1 MKKSFFML
9 FALAQMTFASQLV
22 DGKYVNFEDYATGI
36 KDYDNKNAV
45 TLSDYKSTYVN
56 GTNSTRHYVTN
67 AMLQKAFNAAKAQ
80 KAQGVFL
87 PPGVWNFNDQIVVP
101 HGMTLKGSYDRPH
114 NVTNTDLNVTTNSNG
129 DDVVSWNATHGT
141 NIACFKGWNWSPA
154 QYNPNAHDAD
164 ACIALQGT
172 ATLDGVNVH
181 YPQQAKPTTSSF
193 SAIPYPWTIS
203 CQTGTEIQQIS
214 RCAVMNTTLVNS
226 YAGIDLSGTND
237 FYIKGVNM
245 TALQMGMRLDY
256 VTSQGAIEDVNIHT
270 QFSVNYYNIQ
280 GHLAGDP
287 TSKKKYNK
295 LEGYI
300 ESNMTGIE
308 FRWTDWEWLNNV
320 FIYKANKGFYFKRSA
335 STLVDRPLAAPDI
348 QNSGCDQC
356 VDAVYV
362 EEGNTGIGINFSN
375 CNLLGGIVSGP
386 NNYGTIRFT
395 NSYLEFNAG
404 KDKYFYKK
412 KNGKNY
418 YLKNHIEVGEHTTM
432 QITNSE
438 IVNFMGDVDPSTYE
452 KKGLWLGS
460 TFNVNGNLLLSN
472 SVIAWSEWGNGFNGV
487 SYNGAPIKETGTIG
501 SYPKTEAYHFVYN
514 DNSITLLDNILFRG
528 TALRPKDNGVIDNG
542 VKSTTITSS
551 NLLYDPLPTGY
562 HRVVK

>member
-1 MKKSFFML
+1 ML
-9 FALAQMTFASQLV
+9 FALAQITFASQLV
-22 DGKYVNFEDYATGI
+22 DGKYVNFEDYVPNVTDVNG
-36 KDYDNKNAV
+36 KNPV
-45 TLSDYKSTYVN
+45 SLSQYKNTYVN
-56 GTNSTRHYVTN
+56 GTNSSRHYVTN
-67 AMLQKAFNAAKAQ
+67 AMLQLAFDGARLQ

-87 PPGVWNFNDQIVVP
+87 PPGVWNFTDQIVVP

-114 NVTNTDLNVTTNSNG
+114 NVTNTDLNVTTDDNG
-129 DDVVSWNATHGT
+129 DDWVLWKDIGGT
-141 NIACFKGWNWSPA
+141 NIACYFEYGKPPA
-154 QYNPNAHDAD
+154 QYNPAPEVKDTQ

-172 ATLDGVNVH
+172 ATLDGVNVY

-226 YAGIDLSGTND
+226 YAGIDLSETND

-256 VTSQGAIEDVNIHT
+256 VSSQGAIEDVNIHT

-320 FIYKANKGFYFKRSA
+320 FIYKANKGFYFKRGA
-335 STLVDRPLAAPDI
+335 ATITDRPLASPDI

-362 EEGNTGIGINFSN
+362 EEGSSGIGINFSN

-418 YLKNHIEVGEHTTM
+418 YLKNHIEVGKHTTM

-472 SVIAWSEWGNGFNGV
+472 SVIVWPEWGNGFNGV

-528 TALRPKDNGVIDNG
+528 SALRPKDNGVIDNG

>member
-9 FALAQMTFASQLV
+9 CALAQITFASQLV
-22 DGKYVNFEDYATGI
+22 EGKYVNFEDYATNI
-36 KDYDNKNAV
+36 TDYNGENAV
-45 TLSDYKSTYVN
+45 TLSQYKNTYVN

-67 AMLQKAFNAAKAQ
+67 EMLQNAFNAATSQ

-87 PPGVWNFNDQIVVP
+87 PPGVWNFKDQIVVP

-114 NVTNTDLNVTTNSNG
+114 NVTSTDLYVKTDSNG
-129 DDVVSWNATHGT
+129 DDKVTWSKTGGT
-141 NIACFKGWNWSPA
+141 NIACFQGWNWQPA
-154 QYNPNAHDAD
+154 QYNMNVPDAD

-181 YPQQAKPTTSSF
+181 YPQQAKPTKNSF

-203 CQTGTEIQQIS
+203 CQSGRNDRQKIS

-245 TALQMGMRLDY
+245 TALMMGMRLDY

-270 QFSVNYYNIQ
+270 QFSVNYYGIE
-280 GHLAGDP
+280 GHLAGESTP
-287 TSKKKYNK
+287 TKKYNK

-320 FIYKANKGFYFKRSA
+320 FIYKANKGFYFKRGA
-335 STLVDRPLAAPDI
+335 ATITDRPLAAPDI

-375 CNLLGGIVSGP
+375 CNLLGGIVSGA

-404 KDKYFYKK
+404 KDKYFYMAE
-412 KNGKNY
+412 NGKNY
-418 YLKNHIEVGEHTTM
+418 YRKNHIEVGQHTTM

-438 IVNFMGDVDPSTYE
+438 IVEFMGDVDPSTYK

-460 TFNVNGNLLLSN
+460 TFNVNGNLLLNN
-472 SVIAWSEWGNGFNGV
+472 SVIVWSEWGNGFNGV
-487 SYNGAPIKETGTIG
+487 RYNDVQPINETGTIG
-501 SYPKTEAYHFVYN
+501 SYPKTEAQHFTFN
-514 DNSITLLDNILFRG
+514 AGSKTMMDNILFRG
-528 TALRPKDNGVIDNG
+528 HSVRSIDN
-542 VKSTTITSS
+542 SS
-551 NLLYDPLPTGY
+551 GNSQSVFANVLLDLMPTGY
-562 HRVVK
+562 HRP